1 MDGASNIYTPFTA
14 VSACVMFPF
23 STIFPLIWDLGLWQK
38 GQRHLDDIKLARRNQ
53 PLDYVR
59 TKTDAVNLLYY
70 YTFSAGSPEFPF
82 KSLWFSSLVLLS
94 FVNGNATGPERVFQK
109 VDWRGPTGWEEALA
123 TGGCQGELLVIGGDC
138 DGLVKLWHL
147 DGLNVWKRSTEESR
161 KPMSAS
167 AKGNFTASSAITDE
181 YQNR

>member
-1 MDGASNIYTPFTA
+1 MDMNQAKLERWMKWSVGEIVMNLEGGSSSASPLVVEEYASDGKIRFNVEKAMTDRCEESHGDGKIR
-14 VSACVMFPF
+14 SCVMFPF

-94 FVNGNATGPERVFQK
+94 FVNGNATGPER
-109 VDWRGPTGWEEALA
+109 
-123 TGGCQGELLVIGGDC
+123 
-138 DGLVKLWHL
+138 
-147 DGLNVWKRSTEESR
+147 S
-161 KPMSAS
+161 
-167 AKGNFTASSAITDE
+167 GNSG
-181 YQNR
+181 